1 MATKIRLKRIGRRNR
16 PFYRMVLIDS
26 KKKRD
31 GASIEQLGWYNP
43 ISDEKDCELNSE
55 RIIHWL
61 NKGAQ
66 PSKAAK
72 KLIKNKGISFE
83 WHLMKSGAD
92 EKEIQKQL
100 KKRDLDMA
108 AAKKKKKE
116 SSEADVKQKKD
127 KKESIQAS
135 GEEKKLSANAEP
147 KVESSS
153 TIEVNNKIKTDAS
166 TGSKEEE

>member
-26 KKKRD
+26 RKKRD
-31 GASIEQLGWYNP
+31 GAAIEQLGWYNP

-72 KLIKNKGISFE
+72 KLLKNKGISFE

-108 AAKKKKKE
+108 AAKKKRKE
-116 SSEADVKQKKD
+116 SSKVDVKQKIN
-127 KKESIQAS
+127 KKESVQTS
-135 GEEKKLSANAEP
+135 EEDNKLSANAET
-147 KVESSS
+147 KEESGS
-153 TIEVNNKIKTDAS
+153 TIEVNDTNKTDAS

>member
-26 KKKRD
+26 RKKRD
-31 GASIEQLGWYNP
+31 AAAIEQLGWYNP
-43 ISDEKDCELNSE
+43 IGDEKDCELNSD

-83 WHLMKSGAD
+83 RHLMKSGAD

-100 KKRDLDMA
+100 KKRDLDIA
-108 AAKKKKKE
+108 AAKRKKKE
-116 SSEADVKQKKD
+116 NTEDIKRRQD
-127 KKESIQAS
+127 KKESILAS
-135 GEEKKLSANAEP
+135 KGENKHSTNAEV
-147 KVESSS
+147 KEESSS
-153 TIEVNNKIKTDAS
+153 TREVNDTSKTDAS
-166 TGSKEEE
+166 TGLKEEE

>member
-26 KKKRD
+26 RKKRD
-31 GASIEQLGWYNP
+31 GAAIEQLGWYNP
-43 ISDEKDCELNSE
+43 ISDEKDCELKSE
-55 RIIHWL
+55 RILHWL

-72 KLIKNKGISFE
+72 KLLKNKGISFE

-116 SSEADVKQKKD
+116 NSKVDVKQKKD
-127 KKESIQAS
+127 KKVSIQAS
-135 GEEKKLSANAEP
+135 EEGDKPSTNAEP
-147 KVESSS
+147 KQESSS
-153 TIEVNNKIKTDAS
+153 TKEVNDKGKTDAS

>member
-1 MATKIRLKRIGRRNR
+1 MDSDKEIRLATKIRLKRIGRRNR

-26 KKKRD
+26 RKKRD
-31 GASIEQLGWYNP
+31 GAAIEQLGWYNP
-43 ISDEKDCELNSE
+43 ISDEKDCELKSE

-108 AAKKKKKE
+108 AAKRKRKKVVKLMLNKKRTKKKVFKPL
-116 SSEADVKQKKD
+116 K
-127 KKESIQAS
+127 
-135 GEEKKLSANAEP
+135 
-147 KVESSS
+147 
-153 TIEVNNKIKTDAS
+153 
-166 TGSKEEE
+166 

>member
-1 MATKIRLKRIGRRNR
+1 
-16 PFYRMVLIDS
+16 MVLIDS
-26 KKKRD
+26 RKKRD
-31 GASIEQLGWYNP
+31 GAAIEQLGWYNP
-43 ISDEKDCELNSE
+43 IGNQKDCELKSE

-116 SSEADVKQKKD
+116 SSTVDVKQNIN
-127 KKESIQAS
+127 KKESVQTS
-135 GEEKKLSANAEP
+135 EEDNKLSTNAEP
-147 KVESSS
+147 KEESSS
-153 TIEVNNKIKTDAS
+153 TIEVNDTNKTDAS